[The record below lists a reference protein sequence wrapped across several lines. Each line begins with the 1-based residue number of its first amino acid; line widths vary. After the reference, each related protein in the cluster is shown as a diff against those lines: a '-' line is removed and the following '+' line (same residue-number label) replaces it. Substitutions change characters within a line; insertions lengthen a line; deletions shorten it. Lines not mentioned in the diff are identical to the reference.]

1 MTKREKWRHA
11 FALGEEYKEQ
21 VTEEDEKLL
30 DAFARA
36 IVRRGMAAPA
46 LLWFI
51 SLKPMNFIGASI
63 FQAAEFLFKDFALEI
78 FIQRHF
84 MPEFEH
90 GAFVRA
96 IEKRKGFDRLIEL
109 IEQHE
114 ADSQEKKRQ
123 LRLERKDKNLNTE

>member
-1 MTKREKWRHA
+1 MTRREKWRHA
-11 FALGEEYKEQ
+11 FALGEEYKEV
-21 VTEEDEKLL
+21 VTAEDEKLL

-36 IVRRGMAAPA
+36 IVKRGLSAPA

-96 IEKRKGFDRLIEL
+96 IEKRKGFERLIEL
-109 IEQHE
+109 IEHHE
-114 ADSQEKKRQ
+114 AESQESKRR
-123 LRLERKDKNLNTE
+123 LRQERKNKGSNKE

>member
-1 MTKREKWRHA
+1 MTRREKWRHA
-11 FALGEEYKEQ
+11 FALGEEYKEV
-21 VTEEDEKLL
+21 VTAEDERLL

-36 IVRRGMAAPA
+36 IVARRLAAPA

-51 SLKPMNFIGASI
+51 SLRPMSFIGASI

-78 FIQRHF
+78 FIQKHF

-96 IEKRKGFDRLIEL
+96 VEKRAGFDRLVEL

-114 ADSQEKKRQ
+114 AASQEQKRQ
-123 LRLERKDKNLNTE
+123 AKLQRKRAKREKA

>member
-1 MTKREKWRHA
+1 MTRREKWRHA
-11 FALGEEYKEQ
+11 FALGEDYKEV
-21 VTEEDEKLL
+21 VTAEDEKLL

-36 IVRRGMAAPA
+36 IVKRGMAAPA

-51 SLKPMNFIGASI
+51 SLRPMSFIGASI

-78 FIQRHF
+78 FIQKHL

-96 IEKRKGFDRLIEL
+96 VEKRRGFDRLIEL

-114 ADSQEKKRQ
+114 AASQEEMRQARMERKRKRQ
-123 LRLERKDKNLNTE
+123 EKG